1 MLPTFQ
7 SLDDRKTTTK
17 TYLKRTI
24 KPPGSDKKRQV
35 KMPCSSNSNLPN
47 KVTARVPLA
56 NQNGKAA
63 PPPPPT
69 PRTATPP
76 PSLYTPHTLSH
87 TTIDSNGDTSICAMR
102 ESSIQVSEN
111 RLKALYLQLE
121 ENQKKIIDPSLQSR
135 IQRSG
140 SISDVLS
147 IFSKFETR
155 KGKLEVQR
163 NHLEEAKQNYIQ
175 ALAKYDGQTIEALK
189 EIGNINEEFNGLII
203 NLEKL
208 PISSQSKNN
217 LIDRQPI
224 MIDKEVQV
232 NPPRVLFKSPS
243 AEFLPTMQIVPLPPS
258 PILRSNIKS
267 NKPDRPRGDVTPIA
281 FKL

>member
-1 MLPTFQ
+1 
-7 SLDDRKTTTK
+7 
-17 TYLKRTI
+17 
-24 KPPGSDKKRQV
+24 
-35 KMPCSSNSNLPN
+35 
-47 KVTARVPLA
+47 
-56 NQNGKAA
+56 
-63 PPPPPT
+63 
-69 PRTATPP
+69 
-76 PSLYTPHTLSH
+76 
-87 TTIDSNGDTSICAMR
+87 MR

-189 EIGNINEEFNGLII
+189 EIGNINEEFNGFFLNFFEKENLFFFKGLII

-224 MIDKEVQV
+224 MIDKV
-232 NPPRVLFKSPS
+232 F
-243 AEFLPTMQIVPLPPS
+243 
-258 PILRSNIKS
+258 
-267 NKPDRPRGDVTPIA
+267 
-281 FKL
+281 